1 MEMKITTDAT
11 TMDGPDGVSKCNE
24 RYMPN
29 ITAKIPSIDETIAI
43 TSGEFATCLAVAA
56 GIINIEVINNSPTI
70 LNETATTIVINNI
83 INNWLNKV
91 FKPSDFA
98 SFSLIVVKT
107 KDDQLKNKKIST
119 KMPPKIIK

>member
-1 MEMKITTDAT
+1 MKITTDAT

-83 INNWLNKV
+83 ISTCTIYKYRPWL
-91 FKPSDFA
+91 
-98 SFSLIVVKT
+98 
-107 KDDQLKNKKIST
+107 ST
-119 KMPPKIIK
+119 